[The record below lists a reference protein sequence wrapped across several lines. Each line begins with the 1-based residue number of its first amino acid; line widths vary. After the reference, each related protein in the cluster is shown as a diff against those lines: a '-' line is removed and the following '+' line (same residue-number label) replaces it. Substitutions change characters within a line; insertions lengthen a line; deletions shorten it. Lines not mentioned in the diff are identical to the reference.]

1 MGTSTKNESKY
12 AKEAEEAKKAGKWVP
27 DACTARFDIN
37 SFVYRARKPFHPKR
51 LIENWLM
58 PYFADPIEAIEKE
71 EEIKD
76 VTEEEKEQLKDLI
89 SKLDEEKE
97 EDMKKSQAE
106 ALEKQKLR
114 NETMG
119 ELLRS
124 KGFLWLATSN
134 DIIGGWQHAGNVLR
148 IKGERNWLCLTP
160 ELWEGTEVASE
171 VLKDIQKDNGEDWEY
186 KDRRQEIVFI
196 GHGMKIEVIRKLLDD
211 CLLTDEEMELG
222 PRMWKKTMEE
232 FDKYKFV
239 LEDSDDNMDSED
251 SEDDDDDDDDE
262 LETEKVERMGMN
274 DSDLMKGKKRMITT
288 QGGRPSKI

>member
-1 MGTSTKNESKY
+1 
-12 AKEAEEAKKAGKWVP
+12 
-27 DACTARFDIN
+27 
-37 SFVYRARKPFHPKR
+37 
-51 LIENWLM
+51 M

-89 SKLDEEKE
+89 NKLDEEKE

-171 VLKDIQKDNGEDWEY
+171 VLK
-186 KDRRQEIVFI
+186 VFSYFSKFI
-196 GHGMKIEVIRKLLDD
+196 FFKIHIFKIIINCRFLRLL
-211 CLLTDEEMELG
+211 
-222 PRMWKKTMEE
+222 
-232 FDKYKFV
+232 F
-239 LEDSDDNMDSED
+239 
-251 SEDDDDDDDDE
+251 
-262 LETEKVERMGMN
+262 
-274 DSDLMKGKKRMITT
+274 
-288 QGGRPSKI
+288 SKI

>member
-1 MGTSTKNESKY
+1 
-12 AKEAEEAKKAGKWVP
+12 
-27 DACTARFDIN
+27 
-37 SFVYRARKPFHPKR
+37 
-51 LIENWLM
+51 M

-89 SKLDEEKE
+89 NKLDEEKE

-171 VLKDIQKDNGEDWEY
+171 VLKVHIFIFFKIHIL
-186 KDRRQEIVFI
+186 EIVIFQ
-196 GHGMKIEVIRKLLDD
+196 
-211 CLLTDEEMELG
+211 
-222 PRMWKKTMEE
+222 
-232 FDKYKFV
+232 KFTF
-239 LEDSDDNMDSED
+239 LRLS
-251 SEDDDDDDDDE
+251 
-262 LETEKVERMGMN
+262 L
-274 DSDLMKGKKRMITT
+274 
-288 QGGRPSKI
+288 SKFMLNSHF

>member
-1 MGTSTKNESKY
+1 MNLQNIFY
-12 AKEAEEAKKAGKWVP
+12 
-27 DACTARFDIN
+27 F
-37 SFVYRARKPFHPKR
+37 YRKPFHPKR

-89 SKLDEEKE
+89 NKLDEEKE

-171 VLKDIQKDNGEDWEY
+171 VLK
-186 KDRRQEIVFI
+186 VFSYFSKLSFF
-196 GHGMKIEVIRKLLDD
+196 KIHV
-211 CLLTDEEMELG
+211 
-222 PRMWKKTMEE
+222 
-232 FDKYKFV
+232 F
-239 LEDSDDNMDSED
+239 
-251 SEDDDDDDDDE
+251 
-262 LETEKVERMGMN
+262 
-274 DSDLMKGKKRMITT
+274 
-288 QGGRPSKI
+288 

>member
-1 MGTSTKNESKY
+1 
-12 AKEAEEAKKAGKWVP
+12 
-27 DACTARFDIN
+27 
-37 SFVYRARKPFHPKR
+37 
-51 LIENWLM
+51 M

-89 SKLDEEKE
+89 NKLDEEKE

-171 VLKDIQKDNGEDWEY
+171 VLKVHIFIFFKIHIL
-186 KDRRQEIVFI
+186 EIVIFQKFTFLKFLYFKKVVF
-196 GHGMKIEVIRKLLDD
+196 KIHI
-211 CLLTDEEMELG
+211 
-222 PRMWKKTMEE
+222 
-232 FDKYKFV
+232 
-239 LEDSDDNMDSED
+239 
-251 SEDDDDDDDDE
+251 
-262 LETEKVERMGMN
+262 
-274 DSDLMKGKKRMITT
+274 
-288 QGGRPSKI
+288 